1 MSPSLRTLSA
11 FKSFQALKAMWL
23 LALWTLTAACDDEAL
38 SLLQRAA
45 SRGRKLPLTYAS
57 HRLLLDVSIGDLE
70 PRRLL
75 LDTGSSTVAFC
86 NLSFPELT
94 FNTGLKACEQ
104 YGPSLADGHFSDGY
118 VGPFYR
124 GSLRLDG
131 LVIPEASYAVF
142 SEGSCAPWL
151 CRGKPSQGIFGVAF
165 RQRNKA
171 YPSSVNL
178 SSACSDVPGDIEML
192 CPSTSAS
199 LLPPLLQDLRMT
211 SEGSEVFGIYWSGKQ
226 EGALYLGSQAL
237 ETCHYDP
244 LAPRAVLAKSAGS
257 NGWYNVKV
265 MKIVVDGMVFQG
277 FDCTRHARACIIDTG
292 TPGILL
298 PSSLAGL
305 SFSQLGKL
313 EFYLEAVEGSLV
325 LDFDL
330 SELENVQAL
339 GAPKAFWDPLM
350 VIGLPLWAHY
360 YTVFDLTKDTVSFT
374 HH

>member
-1 MSPSLRTLSA
+1 
-11 FKSFQALKAMWL
+11 MWL
-23 LALWTLTAACDDEAL
+23 LVLWTLTAACDDEGL
-38 SLLQRAA
+38 VLLQHTA
-45 SRGRKLPLTYAS
+45 SGRGWSLPLAYARD
-57 HRLLLDVSIGDLE
+57 RLLLDVSIGNLE

-86 NLSFPELT
+86 NVSLPELT
-94 FNTGLKACEQ
+94 ANTGLKACEQ
-104 YGPSLADGHFSDGY
+104 YGPSLANGYFSDGY

-124 GSLRLDG
+124 GRLRLHRS
-131 LVIPEASYAVF
+131 LVIPDASYAVF

-151 CRGKPSQGIFGVAF
+151 CTGKPSQGIFGVAY
-165 RQRNKA
+165 RQRSKA

-178 SSACSDVPGDIEML
+178 SSACSEVAGDVEML
-192 CPSTSAS
+192 CPSTTAS
-199 LLPPLLQDLRMT
+199 LMAPLLQDLLMT

-226 EGALYLGSQAL
+226 DGALYLGSHAL

-244 LAPRAVLAKSAGS
+244 LAPRAVLAKAAGS

-265 MKIVVDGMVFQG
+265 LKIVVDGMEFQG

-313 EFYLEAVEGSLV
+313 EFYLEALEGSLV

-330 SELENVQAL
+330 SELKHVETL

-374 HH
+374 RP